1 MFVHVRFFFQLERIT
16 YFLDMDRSHVVAQA
30 SFHFA
35 EVYHLFKVLGLRH
48 LPVVDEKF
56 QVVGMITRHDLL
68 SWNFDH

>member
-1 MFVHVRFFFQLERIT
+1 
-16 YFLDMDRSHVVAQA
+16 MDRSHVVAQA